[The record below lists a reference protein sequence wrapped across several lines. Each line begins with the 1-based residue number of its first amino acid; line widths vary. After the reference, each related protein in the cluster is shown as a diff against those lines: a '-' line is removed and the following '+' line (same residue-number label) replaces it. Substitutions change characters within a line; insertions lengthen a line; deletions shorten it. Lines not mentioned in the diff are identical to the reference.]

1 MKATKES
8 GQTDFEFTTDTF
20 SEINMENFINQRK
33 DGAFRKLTLGEKL
46 QTMPPRSASN
56 AVMSAT
62 FSAINEDEDTP
73 SNQNYE
79 LIISFGYVIA
89 FVIDFMY
96 CLFSLLLGT
105 ISGYIRPLFYL
116 KSIFNCTFKKFNKP
130 NNFSTIARLYQ
141 LFCRSF
147 TCKIFYIQNDVLIHM
162 LNEKL
167 NIGICSKLLMNIVI

>member
-33 DGAFRKLTLGEKL
+33 DGVFRKLTLGEKL
-46 QTMPPRSASN
+46 QTMPPRSANN

-96 CLFSLLLGT
+96 CLFSLLAET
-105 ISGYIRPLFYL
+105 KSGFR
-116 KSIFNCTFKKFNKP
+116 SIYHHCFVLDPFTVALSRSSINQTTF
-130 NNFSTIARLYQ
+130 TQ
-141 LFCRSF
+141 
-147 TCKIFYIQNDVLIHM
+147 
-162 LNEKL
+162 
-167 NIGICSKLLMNIVI
+167 

>member
-1 MKATKES
+1 MQATKES

-33 DGAFRKLTLGEKL
+33 DGAFRKLTLEEKL

-79 LIISFGYVIA
+79 LIISFGYVIR
-89 FVIDFMY
+89 FVIEFMY
-96 CLFSLLLGT
+96 CLYVLLVGTKSGFESIYLDCFILDPFSVALAR
-105 ISGYIRPLFYL
+105 S
-116 KSIFNCTFKKFNKP
+116 SIDQT
-130 NNFSTIARLYQ
+130 NFRQ
-141 LFCRSF
+141 
-147 TCKIFYIQNDVLIHM
+147 
-162 LNEKL
+162 
-167 NIGICSKLLMNIVI
+167 